1 MKLRTRT
8 RPSRRSVA
16 SATVLSLVLGT
27 VVALSLNYEGVA
39 TADVDLNDGGVWVSN
54 NESIL
59 VGRLNYPVGEI
70 DASLAALSQDVDL
83 LQREDVV
90 LIRDRAGQTLQRV
103 DPVSVAVRGS
113 AVPLP
118 TGSDV
123 QLGDNAVGVLVEETG
138 EWRVLGLDELDV
150 LTESTEEPQAV
161 LGEGAAQAIADDGT
175 AYGLD
180 TADGELLT
188 FSPQDRL
195 EPEITEVDAAL
206 FDDATTQLTVVG
218 SEPVALT
225 FDTESQALTLVRP
238 GEDPLDLTG
247 LEVDGASARL
257 QAPSRD
263 GDVVAIATSDALVTV
278 PLDGSEPQVTRSP
291 SAGQP
296 AQPVQVAGCVHSA
309 WAALPAGYLRQC
321 GDQPPESLEVPSA
334 TGGELV
340 FRVNRSYV
348 VLNELASGNSWMVED
363 ALILVDNWETSI
375 PPTDEDETE
384 EEESQDLEQR
394 EVELDREAENRP
406 PVAIPDSFGVRAGRI
421 AVLPVLHNDSDADGD
436 LLTASPED
444 QIPEAFGQVETV
456 LGGRA
461 LQVRVAPGAS
471 GITSFQYTANDGRG
485 GTDTATVDL
494 EVIPASENNPPAQ
507 LTEITAE
514 IASGQSVE
522 VNVLN
527 DVLDPDGDAVYVTR
541 TLDDAGL
548 QVQSNPNGLV
558 SIVDPGVSTGQRQVR
573 MEVSDGFAT
582 AEVVIDIDI
591 LPAAAQPPT
600 AVFDYE
606 TAFVDQTIEVDP
618 IANDLDPNNR
628 PLRLANV
635 QSSDGAEVRQNA
647 SSNTFSFTASS
658 PGDYYVVYVVADDD
672 GLSATG
678 LVRVSVRAPENLDPV
693 AATDTAYLPPAGT
706 VLVDALANDED
717 PAGGVLAIQQIDVP
731 EGYGLRVSIL
741 EHRVLRITSDRTL
754 QSPVTIDY
762 TVSNGTRSAQGE
774 VLVLPLDAETG
785 TRAPIAVPDEVRVR
799 AGDHVTIPVL
809 GNDSHPNGFEFSLDP
824 EIAEAPEAGV
834 MFTAGDVVRFQAPDE
849 AGTLT
854 AVYRIVDEYG
864 REDSA
869 TIRLYVQARADDAN
883 GAPEPRDVETRAFS
897 GERIRIPIETY
908 GIDPDG
914 DSVQLLGVDT
924 PPALGRVVEVGATY
938 IDYQAFTDSAGT
950 DEFTYSVRDRLG
962 AIASAEVTIGVIPPP
977 GVNRDPVVVNDEIRV
992 PPGRPISVDVLANDT
1007 DPDGDQLAFDDPA
1020 FTEHAGT
1027 EPQVRDGEVTLTSPE
1042 AAGDYLLTYHVT
1054 DLHGGTA
1061 SGLLTVTVDPD
1072 SPLQPP
1078 VAIDDVVPPS
1088 AILDRE
1094 VVTVDVLENDS
1105 DPDGN
1110 VEALTVDI
1118 PDDQETATS
1127 PDGKGVQITLTPT
1140 RQVVTYR
1147 VTDSDGLV
1155 SYAFIDVP
1163 GTEDTGPVLRPDT
1176 EVIEVETGVTETIE
1190 INEYVVAFSGQPVQ
1204 LADTSSVRATNSD
1217 GSNPVVDGDT
1227 LQYTSDDNYAGPATL
1242 TFEVTDA
1249 LDINDDDILT
1259 SVVTLDILVI
1269 STDNQPP
1276 RMRNGSL
1283 AAEQGGE
1290 EVSLDIARL
1299 AEDPDGRST
1308 DLLYRIAEE
1317 APGFQAS
1324 LDGYILTVSA
1334 DQDTPAGSTQDLVIE
1349 VTDGDSEPVQAT
1361 IELRS
1366 TASNRPLISTNPD
1379 DLGEVHQGESVTVD
1393 VLTNDSNPFPG
1404 EAREIIG
1411 TVVTDGDGSASVS
1424 GNQVTVTPGA
1434 DFVGRMSVTY
1444 TVVDATGETSRAVE
1458 GQITAAVL
1466 GVPEAPTIPLVEE
1479 VANREVTLSWTAP
1492 QDNGAPISG
1501 YTVSHSGGSQAC
1513 PTTTC
1518 TITGLTNGTTYTF
1531 TVLATNEVGDSPE
1544 SAASAEATPDVRPEA
1559 PAAPTVEFGDGELT
1573 LDWSEPVNEGTPI
1586 STYDVQISPSDGAG
1600 QQSISGTEMTWTG
1613 LTNGQNYTFRVRAI
1627 NDAPE
1632 PGLWSEWSVPEH
1644 PSGPPLR
1651 PQAPNASR
1659 IDDSAGGRLQVSWSA
1674 PDANGDPISSYE
1686 LRMYQDD
1693 ALAQTFTPGANQ
1705 TSREV
1710 QVENAHDYY
1719 FTLVAINRSGES
1731 EVSPA
1736 SQEVR
1741 SFGAPGKTGGV
1752 SASPTGDDNTATVS
1766 YTAPSNN
1773 GQQISGYQYR
1783 LNGGS
1788 VQSLPSGNQ
1797 ITVPQD
1803 GTNYRIEVRA
1813 CNTYCGPWSDPSAQ
1827 FSTYGPPGTPSVSS
1841 SANLREVTFEW
1852 DAPGGNGA
1860 TIVRSEY
1867 RIWNDGSWSGWRTAS
1882 PSDSISRSG
1891 NWEEEYRI
1899 RVRVVNNH
1907 GQVSDVV
1914 QRERR
1919 AESDPTPPPPP
1930 PSASVTMLHGRNAVG
1945 QDGCT
1950 HSSCAFLDFNY
1961 SDLDPG
1967 SYSITFYASN
1977 EPGNGSWRSYNAT
1990 LGGDGRYNSTTYRG
2004 SPGER
2009 VTVVIQGPSGRLEDS
2024 IIWPNS

>member
-1 MKLRTRT
+1 M
-8 RPSRRSVA
+8 A

-59 VGRLNYPVGEI
+59 VGRLNFPVGEI
-70 DASLAALSQDVDL
+70 DAALAALSQDVDL

-90 LIRDRAGQTLQRV
+90 FIRDRAGQTLQRV

-123 QLGDNAVGVLVEETG
+123 QLGDNTVGVLVEETG
-138 EWRVLGLDELDV
+138 EWRVLGLDGLDV

-161 LGEGAAQAIADDGT
+161 LGEDAAQAIADDGT

-180 TADGELLT
+180 TDTGQLLT
-188 FSPQDRL
+188 FGPGQRTD
-195 EPEITEVDAAL
+195 PVTTELDPSVFDGAA
-206 FDDATTQLTVVG
+206 TQLSVVG
-218 SEPVALT
+218 SEPVALA
-225 FDTESQALTLVRP
+225 FDAETEDLTLVRP
-238 GEDPLDLTG
+238 DQDPVDLTG

-257 QAPSRD
+257 QAPSR
-263 GDVVAIATSDALVTV
+263 GGNVVAIATSDALITV
-278 PLDGSEPQVTRSP
+278 PLDGSEPRVTRSP

-321 GDQPPESLEVPSA
+321 GDQAAESLEVPSA

-348 VLNELASGNSWMVED
+348 VLNELATGNSWMVED
-363 ALILVDNWETSI
+363 ALVLVDNWETSI
-375 PPTDEDETE
+375 PPTEEDETE

-406 PVAIPDSFGVRAGRI
+406 PVAVPDSFGVRAGRI

-436 LLTASPED
+436 LLTAAPEG
-444 QIPEAFGQVETV
+444 QIPESFGQLETV

-471 GITSFQYTANDGRG
+471 GITSFQYVADDGRG

-494 EVIPASENNPPAQ
+494 EVIPEGQNSPPEQ

-514 IASGQSVE
+514 IASGQSAE

-541 TLDDAGL
+541 TLEDAGL
-548 QVQSNPNGLV
+548 QVQSDPNGLI
-558 SIVDPGVSTGQRQVR
+558 SIVDPGVPTGQRQVR
-573 MEVSDGFAT
+573 LEVSDGAAT
-582 AEVVIDIDI
+582 AEVLIDVEI

-600 AVFDYE
+600 AVFDYA
-606 TAFVDQTIEVDP
+606 TAFVDETIEIDP
-618 IANDLDPNNR
+618 IANDLDPNDR

-635 QSSDGAEVRQNA
+635 QSADGAEIRQST

-693 AATDTAYLPPAGT
+693 AATDTAYLPPDGT
-706 VLVDALANDED
+706 VLVDVLANDED
-717 PAGGVLAIQQIDVP
+717 PAGGVLAVQQIDVP

-754 QSPVTIDY
+754 QTPVTIDY
-762 TVSNGTRSAQGE
+762 TVSNGTRTGEGE

-809 GNDSHPNGFEFSLDP
+809 SNDSHPNGFDFSLDP
-824 EIAEAPEAGV
+824 TIAEEPAGGV

-869 TIRLYVQARADDAN
+869 TIRIYVQARADGAN

-914 DSVQLLGVDT
+914 DSVQLLGVDS

-962 AIASAEVTIGVIPPP
+962 AIASAEVTVGVIPPP
-977 GVNRDPVVVNDEIRV
+977 SVNRPPVVVDDEITV

-1020 FTEHAGT
+1020 FSEHPGT
-1027 EPQVRDGEVTLTSPE
+1027 DPEVRDGKVALISPE
-1042 AAGDYLLTYHVT
+1042 STGDHLITYHVS

-1078 VAIDDVVPPS
+1078 VAVDDVVPPA

-1094 VVTVDVLENDS
+1094 VITVDVLENDS
-1105 DPDGN
+1105 DPDGS

-1118 PDDQETATS
+1118 PDGQESATS

-1147 VTDSDGLV
+1147 ITDSDDLV
-1155 SYAFIDVP
+1155 SYAFIEVP

-1176 EVIEVETGVTETIE
+1176 GVIEVESGVTETIE
-1190 INEYVVAFSGQPVQ
+1190 INDYVVAFSGQPVQ

-1217 GSNPVVDGDT
+1217 GSSPVVDGDT
-1227 LQYTSDDNYAGPATL
+1227 VQYTSEGTYAGPATL

-1259 SVVTLDILVI
+1259 SVVTLDIMVV
-1269 STDNQPP
+1269 STENQPP
-1276 RMRNGSL
+1276 RMRDGSL

-1290 EVSLDIARL
+1290 AVNLDIARL
-1299 AEDPDGRST
+1299 AEDPDGVST
-1308 DLLYRIAEE
+1308 DLQYRIAEE
-1317 APGFQAS
+1317 APGFQAA

-1334 DQDTPAGSTQDLVIE
+1334 DEDTPAGSSQDLTIE
-1349 VTDGDSEPVQAT
+1349 VTDGESDPVQAT
-1361 IELRS
+1361 IVLEA

-1379 DLGEVHQGESVTVD
+1379 DLGEVFQGDSVTAD
-1393 VLTNDSNPFPG
+1393 VLANDSNPFPG
-1404 EAREIIG
+1404 EPREILG
-1411 TVVTDGDGSASVS
+1411 AVVTS
-1424 GNQVTVTPGA
+1424 GQGNAEISGEQVVVTPGA
-1434 DFVGRMSVTY
+1434 DFVGRLSVTY
-1444 TVVDATGETSRAVE
+1444 TVVDVTGEASRAVE

-1466 GVPEAPTIPLVEE
+1466 GVPEAPSIPLVEE

-1492 QDNGAPISG
+1492 QDNGAPITG
-1501 YTVSHSGGSQAC
+1501 YTVSHGGGSQAC
-1513 PTTTC
+1513 ATTTC

-1531 TVLATNEVGDSPE
+1531 TVLATNAVGDSPE

-1559 PAAPTVEFGDGELT
+1559 PGAPTVEFGDGELS
-1573 LDWSEPVNEGTPI
+1573 LDWSEPANEGTPI
-1586 STYDVQISPSDGAG
+1586 SSYDVQISPSGGAG
-1600 QQSISGTEMTWTG
+1600 QQSVTGTEMVWTG
-1613 LTNGQNYTFRVRAI
+1613 LTNGQNYTFRVRAL

-1632 PGLWSEWSVPEH
+1632 PGLWSEWSVAEH

-1651 PQAPNASR
+1651 PQAPSASR
-1659 IDDSAGGRLQVSWSA
+1659 IDDSAGGRLQVSWRA
-1674 PDANGDPISSYE
+1674 PDANGDPISAYE
-1686 LRMYQDD
+1686 LRMYQDG
-1693 ALAQTFTPGANQ
+1693 ALAQTFTPGANE

-1710 QVENAHDYY
+1710 RVENAHDYH
-1719 FTLVAINRSGES
+1719 FTLVATNRSGSS
-1731 EVSPA
+1731 EVSPQ
-1736 SQEVR
+1736 SESVR
-1741 SFGAPGKTGGV
+1741 SFGAPGKTTGV
-1752 SASPTGDDNTATVS
+1752 SARPTGTDNTAEMS
-1766 YTAPSNN
+1766 YSAPSNN
-1773 GQQISGYQYR
+1773 GQEISRYEYS
-1783 LNGGS
+1783 LSGGS
-1788 VQSLPSGNQ
+1788 AQAVPSNGVF
-1797 ITVPQD
+1797 TVPSD
-1803 GTNYRIEVRA
+1803 GQNYQIRIRA
-1813 CNTYCGPWSDPSAQ
+1813 CNTYCGAWSDSSSN
-1827 FSTYGPPGTPSVSS
+1827 FSTYGPPGAGAISLSS
-1841 SANLREVTFEW
+1841 SADGQRVTFTW
-1852 DAPGGNGA
+1852 TTSANNNGA
-1860 TIVRSEY
+1860 AIASSRY
-1867 RIWNDGSWSGWRTAS
+1867 RIDGGGWSSWGSRNDRAS
-1882 PSDSISRSG
+1882 VGG
-1891 NWEEEYRI
+1891 NWEEMHRI
-1899 RVRVVNNH
+1899 EVQVRNEH
-1907 GQVSDVV
+1907 GQPSGSATRN
-1914 QRERR
+1914 QR
-1919 AESDPTPPPPP
+1919 AEPDPTPPPPP
-1930 PSASVTMLHGRNAVG
+1930 PSASVTMRAGSSAVG

-1950 HSSCAFLDFNY
+1950 HSSCAFLAFDYDNLDGGNY
-1961 SDLDPG
+1961 Q
-1967 SYSITFYASN
+1967 IEFYASAA
-1977 EPGNGSWRSYNAT
+1977 GSGVWRNYTANLS
-1990 LGGDGRYNSTTYRG
+1990 GDGRYQATSYRG
-2004 SPGER
+2004 RPGETVR
-2009 VTVVIQGPSGRLEDS
+2009 VVIRGPSGTLQDS
-2024 IIWPNS
+2024 MTW